1 MDVLVTAAETTH
13 FEMLPY
19 LQCQLY
25 TYVENNT
32 FSPTKEMLTTRRQ
45 RFYVAKFSPK
55 SHEEGI
61 QFKYLLKP
69 FFKKQCTAKER

>member
-1 MDVLVTAAETTH
+1 
-13 FEMLPY
+13 
-19 LQCQLY
+19 
-25 TYVENNT
+25 
-32 FSPTKEMLTTRRQ
+32 MLTTRRQ

-69 FFKKQCTAKER
+69 FFKNNVQQRRGEKNAQHFQY